1 MRGIRKDFDKSLHS
15 AHDAKAK
22 NQAKICWTNRGYLV
36 LDNPNTKGVDL
47 FLCNPDTQEVLAYL
61 EVEVK
66 NNWNSKAFQYDTL
79 QIPERKAKYFELY
92 GNKIIYMVFSKD
104 LTQAFIADSL
114 SFKNAKLKEVPNK
127 FVSKGE
133 YFYQVPVKDCD
144 LVHMEEK

>member
-1 MRGIRKDFDKSLHS
+1 MKGVRKQFSKALHDG
-15 AHDAKAK
+15 HDEKAR
-22 NQAKICWTNRGYLV
+22 NQAKAFWTKRGYLV
-36 LDNPNTKGVDL
+36 KDNPNTKGVDL
-47 FLCNPDTQEVLAYL
+47 FLCNPDTEEIMAYL

-79 QIPERKAKYFELY
+79 QIPERKARYFVEY
-92 GNKIIYMVFSKD
+92 GDKIIYMVFSKD

-144 LVHMEEK
+144 LVSMEEA